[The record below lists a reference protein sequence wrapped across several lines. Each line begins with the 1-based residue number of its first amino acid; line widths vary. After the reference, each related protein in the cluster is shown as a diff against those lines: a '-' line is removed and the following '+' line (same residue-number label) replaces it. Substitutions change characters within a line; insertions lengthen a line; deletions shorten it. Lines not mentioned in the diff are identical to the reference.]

1 MKLQALSLQTQK
13 AGLRS
18 YSNSNRATLNACL
31 RMIVIKQITW
41 TVVYKLS
48 YDKCLISSVTS
59 VTFPYDIVLKL
70 MFTIRV
76 KPKAFSLLWKT
87 AGLLT
92 MFAKRSLHVWQG
104 SKYPSAKLSLKLI
117 LLTIIIPQ
125 PFTLDGE
132 NLNCV
137 CIILKKKHV
146 PEPFNTV
153 TSVHSTV
160 SRTGVF
166 RTASF
171 ANHLWVAASKLWS
184 N

>member
-59 VTFPYDIVLKL
+59 VTFSYDIVLKL
-70 MFTIRV
+70 MFSIRV

-146 PEPFNTV
+146 PEP
-153 TSVHSTV
+153 V
-160 SRTGVF
+160 SGTGVF

-171 ANHLWVAASKLWS
+171 ANHLWVTASKLWS